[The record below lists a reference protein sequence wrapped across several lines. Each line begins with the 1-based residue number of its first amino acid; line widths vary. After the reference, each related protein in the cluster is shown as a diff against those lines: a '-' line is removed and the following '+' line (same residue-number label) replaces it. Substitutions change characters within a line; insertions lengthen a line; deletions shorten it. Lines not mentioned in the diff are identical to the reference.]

1 MNNILGKGKVNFVR
15 GLGKGAGKGGGGGG
29 TVREAGGGLGKRGA
43 VQEESYFRKKTQENL
58 KDLKEKKLKTYP
70 AYPPEIR
77 KKRMEEVKNK
87 IIYYYDEIM

>member
-1 MNNILGKGKVNFVR
+1 MNNILGKGKVNFVS

-58 KDLKEKKLKTYP
+58 KDLKEKKT
-70 AYPPEIR
+70 ENISGIS
-77 KKRMEEVKNK
+77 NK